1 VEFQGARRRAEFLD
15 GSVQKWRKQD
25 PLPGLPPGAKVR
37 RPVGGFTESRT
48 PIRGPRFFLPMPN
61 LASSRIDHFDRARL
75 LAVLEPIV
83 LAHGAEMVDFEWKS
97 EPGGWVLRIFV
108 EKQGSA
114 AANLSTEEASVGLE
128 LCAAVARDLSPA
140 LDVANLVDHRYHL
153 EVSTPGVERPLRGP
167 HDYARFEGK
176 KARLKL
182 KGGIAGQKVVTGI
195 LGPLTESS
203 VSVNIGSKSHDIRF
217 DDILFGQLVFEFGPA
232 PKPGKKR

>member
-1 VEFQGARRRAEFLD
+1 
-15 GSVQKWRKQD
+15 
-25 PLPGLPPGAKVR
+25 
-37 RPVGGFTESRT
+37 
-48 PIRGPRFFLPMPN
+48 
-61 LASSRIDHFDRARL
+61 
-75 LAVLEPIV
+75 
-83 LAHGAEMVDFEWKS
+83 
-97 EPGGWVLRIFV
+97 VLRIFV